1 MKFDFKDVKKLY
13 KKKPVTELLLYTFI
27 IAFGIA
33 LDRITK
39 ALTVSFLKPVG
50 SFPIIQDVIHFTYAT
65 NDGCAFG
72 MLDNAPWIFNTVSIV
87 TVVFVS
93 LYLYLG
99 HSQNRLYS
107 ISLSMI
113 AAGGIGNLI
122 DRLSLGYV
130 VDFIDVTIINFAIFN
145 VADCLVCIGAGLV
158 MLALILDIIKEAKEE
173 KQK

>member
-1 MKFDFKDVKKLY
+1 MKFSLKDIKKLY
-13 KKKPVTELLLYTFI
+13 KKKSLSELFLYTFI
-27 IAFGIA
+27 IIAGIT
-33 LDRITK
+33 LDQITK
-39 ALTVSFLKPVG
+39 FLTVSFLKPIG
-50 SFPIIQDVIHFTYAT
+50 SFPIIQDVLHFTYAT

-99 HSQNRLYS
+99 YSQNRLYS
-107 ISLSMI
+107 VSLSMI

-130 VDFIDVTIINFAIFN
+130 VDFIDFTIINFAIFN

-158 MLALILDIIKEAKEE
+158 MLALVLDIIKEAKEE